1 MLAKLAAWWQKRREY
16 GHERDIEREIDERSR
31 EGKNP
36 HDQGPGGWAPLGD
49 LSKLSE
55 DE

>member
-1 MLAKLAAWWQKRREY
+1 MFSALV
-16 GHERDIEREIDERSR
+16 ERWKKWRANEDQSELERTLDEQGQG
-31 EGKNP
+31 EAP
-36 HDQGPGGWAPLGD
+36 GPGGWSPLGD

>member
-1 MLAKLAAWWQKRREY
+1 MLDALIARWKKWRANE
-16 GHERDIEREIDERSR
+16 HESEIEHLEEQGDVVER
-31 EGKNP
+31 P
-36 HDQGPGGWAPLGD
+36 GPGGWSPMGD